1 MAVFFSCHNKS
12 SCGIAM
18 FSLRNF
24 ILCLSIV
31 AIVLG
36 VLLNLF
42 IQWICST
49 PGIIRKPLPK
59 YDYIVV
65 GGGTAGCV
73 VARRLWERTNASVL
87 LIEAGSTPSWMA
99 SIPLLAPALQHTSS
113 DWAYKTTSQKYSQ
126 KGLLN
131 AVSTAISFA
140 LFGGIIIVTVQ
151 YTIPATPT
159 LVTSLTSLFPDLT
172 LTNNPDVLTSTTWNV
187 MDINNKRGQSGPLHV
202 TEFEGSSP
210 LVKAFME
217 GVQGLGIQI
226 GDLNGDIE
234 DGAMLSQSNIWRGWR
249 VSSYDAYLR
258 PVISSSN
265 IRLLTNTLIIKVVLD
280 ERRAV
285 AVVAVNTISG
295 EVFHIEATEEI
306 ILSAGVIGSPLIL
319 MWSGMGPQ
327 KYLEKHNISMM
338 FDLPGVGQNL
348 MDHLNVPL
356 YFHLDSPVST
366 TTAKVRSL
374 NSVWKYLKEGKGPLS
389 NAGVESIVRLSGAS
403 KNDSKM
409 LFMFFNL
416 GSINEKIFTAVSN
429 FDKNYFEE
437 TFPDTKNDSKE
448 GFVILTSC
456 SQPISKG
463 HVSLS
468 SSHPLDPPIIEPNYL
483 QQSEDVKCLKRA
495 IKMAAKLGSTKPLR
509 DLGSRLH
516 LPGYHSCSEYKQ
528 SLDDEGYLECW
539 IRISAITAY
548 HPVGTCAMG
557 DHSMSVVD
565 STLRVHNVENLRVV
579 DASVLPRHIS
589 GNPNA
594 AVTMIAERAIDF
606 IVHN

>member
-131 AVSTAISFA
+131 AQSSWPRGKVV
-140 LFGGIIIVTVQ
+140 GGSSGINYLLHTWG
-151 YTIPATPT
+151 ARSDFD
-159 LVTSLTSLFPDLT
+159 SLGKEWNF
-172 LTNNPDVLTSTTWNV
+172 DVLQKYFKQSEKVVTGTHVS
-187 MDINNKRGQSGPLHV
+187 DKRGQSGPLHV